1 MIKLK
6 DIIKESKLI
15 NLFEQAEQPDGSITK
30 PGIGRYQTGILDWFQ
45 KNKNKTLTA
54 LDSAGIGPGSM
65 YNNMPNISAGGR
77 SETLGAGISVILNQ
91 YMKYQKDKRYAKGF
105 NDAGEPITKITNKR
119 GQWDAVAEK
128 IPIKFNGYK
137 WVAVNPLNTA
147 FSVTAKPDRFLP
159 LDFDK
164 GVLQLNQINQAQ
176 FPRGQQIVDITPI
189 QIPKNQ
195 DFKRKDDMLLVKAV
209 ENNMNGKAYQNHLKY
224 GPAKNQL
231 ILWGNYKIETTAPT
245 TGSADKIIDKPGQQ
259 FPPLNISG
267 SSFQSN
273 SAQLTPASVRSVTT
287 LITRRIQDMRNAG
300 VAIPAG
306 IGTIVINSGTDSMP
320 SNYGGRG
327 NQGLAA
333 DRGATLQTILQRDF
347 GIPSQ
352 IVTGG
357 FVGAVPPGTTSWT
370 NKPASVS
377 RQQWIAAAAPAR
389 TVQMTFP
396 SVQAPDTRE
405 FQKGEKPKAGTKRD
419 FQDRT
424 GTQYDKINVSD
435 EKKQQDGYIWRV
447 TVNMIK

>member
-6 DIIKESKLI
+6 DIINESTLLK
-15 NLFEQAEQPDGSITK
+15 LFEQAKQPDGSLTK

-45 KNKNKTLTA
+45 QNKNKTLTA

-91 YMKYQKDKRYAKGF
+91 YMKYQNDKRYAKGF

-159 LDFDK
+159 LDFNK
-164 GVLQLNQINQAQ
+164 AVLQLNLINQAQ

-231 ILWGNYKIETTAPT
+231 ILWGNYKIETTEPT
-245 TGSADKIIDKPGQQ
+245 KGT
-259 FPPLNISG
+259 PPSTKTIKG
-267 SSFQSN
+267 
-273 SAQLTPASVRSVTT
+273 PD
-287 LITRRIQDMRNAG
+287 IP
-300 VAIPAG
+300 AIPIPG
-306 IGTIVINSGTDSMP
+306 
-320 SNYGGRG
+320 
-327 NQGLAA
+327 AA
-333 DRGATLQTILQRDF
+333 FAPAIATLSPNQ
-347 GIPSQ
+347 
-352 IVTGG
+352 VN
-357 FVGAVPPGTTSWT
+357 T
-370 NKPASVS
+370 N
-377 RQQWIAAAAPAR
+377 RNW
-389 TVQMTFP
+389 
-396 SVQAPDTRE
+396 
-405 FQKGEKPKAGTKRD
+405 
-419 FQDRT
+419 
-424 GTQYDKINVSD
+424 
-435 EKKQQDGYIWRV
+435 
-447 TVNMIK
+447 